1 MANIPVGTKIPV
13 TEYIPLPLP
22 RPVMEEDIPGGV
34 LAQFKID
41 IPFNPAEVDLTF
53 PVVGMNWFR
62 MKWNELNPFNFGWS
76 EDKLEGYNLVIYNN
90 ASEVL
95 LFIGALAGISLILTG
110 IILGT
115 EKILEKLNIIGKDR

>member
-1 MANIPVGTKIPV
+1 
-13 TEYIPLPLP
+13 
-22 RPVMEEDIPGGV
+22 MEEEVVGGTITPIK
-34 LAQFKID
+34 LD

-53 PVVGMNWFR
+53 PVVGANWFR

-95 LFIGALAGISLILTG
+95 LFLGALAGVSLILTL

-115 EKILEKLNIIGKDR
+115 EKLLEKLNIISKDR